1 MNVIASLLRIGDPSW
16 LASRLA
22 RWSPL
27 PLRFI
32 VGYGFMAHGY
42 AKIVKHPENFASILH
57 ALGLPLPHL
66 MAWAT
71 IVIELVGG
79 FAILVGAFVPVV
91 TIPMIVV
98 LLVAAFTVHW
108 PLGFSSIK
116 LMAVTADGPKFGPP
130 GYETDLLYVAA
141 LLALVFGGA
150 GPFAVDG
157 LFKWQ
162 SSRHGSPLPG
172 GREDVGKMR

>member
-1 MNVIASLLRIGDPSW
+1 MNIVAPLLRLADPSW
-16 LASRLA
+16 RASRLA

-27 PLRFI
+27 PLRLI

-42 AKIVKHPENFASILH
+42 AKIVKHPENFAAILH
-57 ALGLPLPHL
+57 ALGVPLPHV
-66 MAWAT
+66 MAWAA

-79 FAILVGAFVPVV
+79 FAIFVGAFVPVV
-91 TIPMIVV
+91 TVPMIVV
-98 LLVAAFTVHW
+98 LLVATFTVHL
-108 PLGFSSIK
+108 PFGFTSIK

-172 GREDVGKMR
+172 DTRTSQR